1 MLVIWGKYDP
11 AFALPE
17 VDAYKRDVLGTE
29 VHVLEAGHFA
39 MDEAVDNIAALMRAF
54 MAKTVRTRPALPIS
68 TQPVSK
74 QSMSKQPG

>member
-17 VDAYKRDVLGTE
+17 VDAYKRDVPGTE

-39 MDEAVDNIAALMRAF
+39 MDEAVDDVAALMRAF
-54 MAKTVRTRPALPIS
+54 MAKTLQTKPPIS
-68 TQPVSK
+68 TQPASK